1 MSEFDDFIRGIG
13 SDIKNAAEKVGK
25 KAEETFEI
33 SKRQAEKMKLKGH
46 IQSLYQQLGEL
57 TYGGMKNGDDVSEE
71 TNELIAKLDAA
82 FVRIEELYEEI
93 NEIKNGTFVPE
104 EDMDWDEEYAEEY
117 DADVDTIIE
126 EAKAFEEDE
135 DDSEIEVENP
145 RLAMEDAE
153 EHVIYFNGEKI
164 VPVIDGYYVDEDI
177 KAFSIPKIVKGT
189 NELVVKLRQ

>member
-117 DADVDTIIE
+117 DVDVEEIIE
-126 EAKAFEEDE
+126 EAKAFEENE
-135 DDSEIEVENP
+135 EPEVEVE
-145 RLAMEDAE
+145 LIIAE
-153 EHVIYFNGEKI
+153 EEPAKEPEELQEFDIN
-164 VPVIDGYYVDEDI
+164 ID
-177 KAFSIPKIVKGT
+177 
-189 NELVVKLRQ
+189 